1 MASEHGID
9 MQGTMPGVGGY
20 MTALNLSLP
29 QRLSTSGVHINPYK
43 IGSYKPLRGFVG
55 NPKMA
60 WQQHIAPAMSAKAYI

>member
-1 MASEHGID
+1 
-9 MQGTMPGVGGY
+9 
-20 MTALNLSLP
+20 MTALHLSLP

>member
-1 MASEHGID
+1 

-20 MTALNLSLP
+20 IDSAALEP
-29 QRLSTSGVHINPYK
+29 PAALSTSGVHIDPYK

-60 WQQHIAPAMSAKAYI
+60 